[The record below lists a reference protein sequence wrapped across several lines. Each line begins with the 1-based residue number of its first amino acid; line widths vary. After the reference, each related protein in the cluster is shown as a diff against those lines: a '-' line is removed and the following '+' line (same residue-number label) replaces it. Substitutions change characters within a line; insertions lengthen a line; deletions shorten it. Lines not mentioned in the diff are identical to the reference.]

1 MPTESNGNRKVPRV
15 PSLPDFLPKNDPEQ
29 YMAAALGEARL
40 AAARGEVPIG
50 AVLVDSDG
58 EILAQNG
65 NRTIELCDPGAH
77 AEMLVLR
84 QAGRLLGNYRLPETT
99 LYVTLEPCVMC
110 AGVLVHA
117 RVKRLVYGAVDP
129 KAGGVVSL
137 FQVGRD
143 SRLNHLLIVE
153 GGLLAEESS
162 ALLRDFFRRRRGGA
176 GEGACG
182 CKRESVLDNR

>member
-1 MPTESNGNRKVPRV
+1 MGS
-15 PSLPDFLPKNDPEQ
+15 PEQ
-29 YMAAALGEARL
+29 YMEIALEEARR

-50 AVLVDSDG
+50 AVLVSSG
-58 EILAQNG
+58 GQLIAQNG

-84 QAGRLLGNYRLPETT
+84 QAGKLLGNYRLPDTT

-110 AGVLVHA
+110 AGALVHA
-117 RVKRLVYGAVDP
+117 RVSRLVYGALDP

-137 FQVGRD
+137 FQVGQD
-143 SRLNHLLIVE
+143 ARLNHLLAVE

-162 ALLRDFFRRRRGGA
+162 SLLRDFFRQRRGGA
-176 GEGACG
+176 GNGP
-182 CKRESVLDNR
+182 R

>member
-1 MPTESNGNRKVPRV
+1 MPTGSNVRRKTRSV
-15 PSLPDFLPKNDPEQ
+15 SDFLSKASPEQ
-29 YMAAALGEARL
+29 YMTAALAEARL

-58 EILAQNG
+58 QIIARDG

-84 QAGRLLGNYRLPETT
+84 QAGRLLGNYRLPGTT

-110 AGVLVHA
+110 AGALVHA
-117 RVKRLVYGAVDP
+117 RVSRLVYGAIDP

-137 FQVGRD
+137 FQVGQD
-143 SRLNHLLIVE
+143 TRLNHLLAVE
-153 GGLLAEESS
+153 GGLLAEESAS
-162 ALLRDFFRRRRGGA
+162 LLKDFFRQRRA
-176 GEGACG
+176 G
-182 CKRESVLDNR
+182 